1 MKSIQTTT
9 IPVLTLALALAALP
23 VGAQQAA
30 SKDAA
35 AGKAAEPVNI
45 SNFARAESD
54 FYFGQA
60 VQQNGLGKLGHER
73 TPANIDDQKVIRMN
87 RDTLYSSGVFD
98 LNAGPASITLPDS
111 PDKRFMS
118 MLVINE
124 DQYVVEVAYA
134 GSGSHTYSLD
144 NVGTRYVI
152 VLFRTFVDPQDA
164 KDVKAVHTLQDAIKV
179 QQASTGT
186 FEVPNWDKV
195 TQDKARDALM
205 TLGALGGLAPN
216 RFGAKKDVEPVSFV
230 ISAAMG
236 WGGNPKEAAIYL
248 PEFPKQNDGKT
259 VHKLTL
265 KDVPIDGFWSVS
277 TYNAKGFFE
286 KNELNAYSFNNVTS
300 KKNADGSITLQFG
313 ACGKATP
320 NCMPVA
326 EGWNYLLRLYRPRKA
341 ILDGTWK
348 IPQAQPLR

>member
-1 MKSIQTTT
+1 
-9 IPVLTLALALAALP
+9 LTASP
-23 VGAQQAA
+23 VGAQQSAP
-30 SKDAA
+30 KDTA
-35 AGKAAEPVNI
+35 AGQAAVPVNI

-54 FYFGQA
+54 FYFARA

-73 TPANIDDQKVIRMN
+73 TPANIDDQKIIRMN

-98 LNAGPASITLPDS
+98 LNAGPVTITLPDS

-134 GSGSHTYSLD
+134 GSGRHTYSLD
-144 NVGTRYVI
+144 KVGTRYVI

-179 QQASTGT
+179 QQAATGT
-186 FEVPNWDKV
+186 FETPNWDKV
-195 TQDKARDALM
+195 SQEKAREALA
-205 TLGALGGLAPN
+205 TLGSLGGLAPN

-230 ISAAMG
+230 ISAAIG
-236 WGGNPKEAAIYL
+236 WGGNPQAAAIYL
-248 PEFPKQNDGKT
+248 PEYPKQNDGKT
-259 VHKLTL
+259 VHTLTL
-265 KDVPIDGFWSVS
+265 KDVPVDGFWSVS

-300 KKNADGSITLQFG
+300 RKNADGSVTLQFG
-313 ACGKATP
+313 GCAKATP
-320 NCMPVA
+320 NCMPVVA
-326 EGWNYLLRLYRPRKA
+326 GWNYLLRLYRPGKA

-348 IPQAQPLR
+348 APVAQPLR